1 MPERVLWRSRC
12 CSWRGSGRCAVR
24 AAAVRGW
31 PPAFGICRGDS
42 RRARAAQLSR
52 RRARSRRSPACSDL
66 CSTAGSVERPTTA
79 AAQHTRQPPRDESY
93 AAAAGGTVCAECEH
107 PPLSFLTRLCVLS
120 ASRADVLLDL
130 GSMQELD
137 WRVPQM
143 VMPMAPQPG
152 VMQQAAA
159 AGHAPPPAPQ

>member
-1 MPERVLWRSRC
+1 MT
-12 CSWRGSGRCAVR
+12 AV
-24 AAAVRGW
+24 
-31 PPAFGICRGDS
+31 
-42 RRARAAQLSR
+42 ARHA
-52 RRARSRRSPACSDL
+52 
-66 CSTAGSVERPTTA
+66 
-79 AAQHTRQPPRDESY
+79 HQPPPDEPPQPPH
-93 AAAAGGTVCAECEH
+93 AAAAGGTECEH

-152 VMQQAAA
+152 VMQQPAAV
-159 AGHAPPPAPQ
+159 GHAPPPAPQ